1 MEDIKE
7 KGMARL
13 GWAEEHMPV
22 LKELAKEIRERGS
35 LKDRR
40 IAMALHTEAKT
51 GVLALSLARAGAL
64 VRLVSCNPLSTDDTV
79 AAALKGTHPNL
90 AVRAKKGESRDEY
103 YSNLNWALDMKPHIL
118 IDDGGDLVKLVHTER
133 QDMLPGI
140 LGGCEETT
148 TGIIRLKAMEREG
161 KLRFPV
167 MNVNDCAMKHLFD
180 NRYGT
185 GQSTLDGILTAT
197 NITLAGKRIHVA
209 GYGWCGRGIAMRM
222 KCLGAVVSVSEV
234 DPVKAVEAAH
244 DGMIPVSILEA
255 APVSDITITATGCK
269 GVVSRAVIDEL
280 KDGCILANSGHFD
293 NEIDVS
299 YLEEFEKKRMREHV
313 VQYDVN
319 GKRVNL
325 ISEGRLV
332 NLAAGQGHPVEIMDM
347 SFALQAAGAEMIALN
362 RFENRVI
369 PFPREI
375 DERIARIKL
384 RAMGFSLDELTEEQ
398 KEYLSSWE
406 EGT

>member
-1 MEDIKE
+1 
-7 KGMARL
+7 
-13 GWAEEHMPV
+13 
-22 LKELAKEIRERGS
+22 
-35 LKDRR
+35 
-40 IAMALHTEAKT
+40 
-51 GVLALSLARAGAL
+51 
-64 VRLVSCNPLSTDDTV
+64 
-79 AAALKGTHPNL
+79 
-90 AVRAKKGESRDEY
+90 
-103 YSNLNWALDMKPHIL
+103 
-118 IDDGGDLVKLVHTER
+118 
-133 QDMLPGI
+133 
-140 LGGCEETT
+140 
-148 TGIIRLKAMEREG
+148 IIRLKAMEREG